1 MTYHVALVLVIEADS
16 AAEAAETAYRWCTDS
31 ELGADTEFHVVEAKE
46 PDEQC
51 PLLGAVEKVPGVAV
65 FDGQGNKLPIA

>member
-1 MTYHVALVLVIEADS
+1 
-16 AAEAAETAYRWCTDS
+16 
-31 ELGADTEFHVVEAKE
+31 LGADTEFHVVEAKE